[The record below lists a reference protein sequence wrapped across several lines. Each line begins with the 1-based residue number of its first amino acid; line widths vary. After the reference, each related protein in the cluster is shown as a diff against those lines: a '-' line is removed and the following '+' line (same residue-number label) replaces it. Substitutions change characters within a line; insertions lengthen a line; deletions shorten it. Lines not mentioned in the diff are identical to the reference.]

1 MTSPRYVA
9 SCPVGCDAPLAL
21 TRIALPEGELL
32 RCTACGQLVSQIT
45 EEGYWRSM
53 AAFNRPDFNLPD
65 ARAAARRLSLA
76 RRRLARIQQVLGKA
90 PADMRVLDVGCSR
103 GSFVAD
109 ALELGFRAE
118 GVEPAP
124 DIAAAARD
132 AGLSVHTGLLED
144 QHFPDASFDALTL
157 FEVIEHLRE
166 PATLLAECRRVLAP
180 GGVLLVSTG
189 NGAGWTARLMGPRW
203 DYFQIEK
210 DAGHVSF
217 FNPGSISRLAQ
228 RCGFAVA
235 RIETRNVR
243 IVTKEEVPRP
253 VYALSKLA
261 TGPLGLAARALGTGH
276 DMLAWLKSVHAGKTT

>member
-1 MTSPRYVA
+1 MTTADPALRHVQR
-9 SCPVGCDAPLAL
+9 CPVGCEAPLVP
-21 TRIALPEGELL
+21 TRIVLPEGALL
-32 RCTACGQLVSQIT
+32 RCAGCGQLLSQVT
-45 EEGYWRSM
+45 DADYRRSM
-53 AAFNRPDFNLPD
+53 AVFNRPDFNRPD
-65 ARAAARRLSLA
+65 ARASARRLALA
-76 RRRLARIQQVLGKA
+76 RRRLARTARLVGKA
-90 PADMRVLDVGCSR
+90 PADMHVLDVGCSR

-109 ALELGFRAE
+109 AIALGYRAE

-132 AGLSVHTGLLED
+132 AGLTVHTGLLED

-166 PATLLAECRRVLAP
+166 PAALLAECRRVLAP

-189 NGAGWTARLMGPRW
+189 NGAGWTARMMGPRW

-217 FNPGSISRLAQ
+217 FNPGSIGRLAQ

-253 VYALSKLA
+253 LYVLSKLV

-276 DMLAWLKSVHAGKTT
+276 DMLVYLRRAG